1 MVHQRVTL
9 ITVGA
14 IDLPELRSSI
24 RSWAGARRPLA
35 QTVIA
40 CSRLA
45 GVLLSLYPLKDLARD
60 SGIDFTASK
69 DTVSRVNLAIN
80 VDKPEEVDQTIVE
93 IAAAGGKI
101 VRQPADAFWGGRV
114 AYFLDP
120 ENNLWEVA
128 WNPTAVFDERGAML
142 AF

>member
-14 IDLPELRSSI
+14 IDLPELRKFYQKLGWSETAISSD
-24 RSWAGARRPLA
+24 SYCVFE
-35 QTVIA
+35 T
-40 CSRLA
+40 A